1 MQFYPTAKR
10 VLDMA
15 VAAGLLLAV
24 LPLLAMVALLIRLQS
39 PGSVLFCQPREGE
52 GGRLFRIRK
61 LRTMHTDASERLRR
75 TLISDPQAAAE
86 WTATLCLAQ
95 DPRIAG
101 HMGALARKYSIDEL
115 PQLWNVL
122 VGEMSLVGPRPLEP
136 NVATTLLDE
145 KTRSARL
152 QVRPGLSG
160 LWQVSREGKRD
171 VTASM
176 RELDLLYLQ
185 RRSLTLDV
193 IILLRTPRAAVSGG
207 GLL

>member
-1 MQFYPTAKR
+1 
-10 VLDMA
+10 
-15 VAAGLLLAV
+15 
-24 LPLLAMVALLIRLQS
+24 
-39 PGSVLFCQPREGE
+39 
-52 GGRLFRIRK
+52 
-61 LRTMHTDASERLRR
+61 MHTDASERLRR

-145 KTRSARL
+145 RRGAPGYRLGRVCPASGRSA
-152 QVRPGLSG
+152 V
-160 LWQVSREGKRD
+160 K
-171 VTASM
+171 ANAM
-176 RELDLLYLQ
+176 
-185 RRSLTLDV
+185 
-193 IILLRTPRAAVSGG
+193 
-207 GLL
+207 

>member
-1 MQFYPTAKR
+1 MRFYPAAKR
-10 VLDMA
+10 ALDMT
-15 VAAGLLLAV
+15 VAAALLLAV
-24 LPLLAMVALLIRLQS
+24 LPLLAIVALLIRLQS
-39 PGSVLFCQPREGE
+39 PGPVLFCQPREGG

-61 LRTMHTDASERLRR
+61 LRTMHTDAGERLQR
-75 TLISDPQAAAE
+75 TLACDPQAAAE
-86 WTATLCLAQ
+86 WTATLCLAR

-101 HMGALARKYSIDEL
+101 RAGALARKYSIDEL

-122 VGEMSLVGPRPLEP
+122 IGEMSLVGPRPLEP
-136 NVATTLLDE
+136 DVAATLLDME
-145 KTRSARL
+145 VRNARL

-176 RELDLLYLQ
+176 RDLDLLYLQ
-185 RRSLTLDV
+185 RRSLTLDL
-193 IILLRTPRAAVSGG
+193 IIMLRTPRAVVSGG